1 MHGYDAARAIE
12 AGAQVFVTLE
22 ARDPTLAAV
31 VHDIRSYA
39 PEDIRFGMRYTD
51 AISTAEDGTPIVDL
65 TENWRAGAGC
75 RRS

>member
-39 PEDIRFGMRYTD
+39 PEDIRFGMRYELD
-51 AISTAEDGTPIVDL
+51 PDRETAEAVF
-65 TENWRAGAGC
+65 
-75 RRS
+75 